1 MHLKSTNGPVD
12 VLVCPEGEDHR
23 PHSPAPTDFD
33 TMSTSTPTKTL
44 PQLPTVGRPHT
55 EALSHHVHHHQD
67 DLDVSLSSAADAAG
81 DDFEGFIDCESLE
94 QQLDSN
100 TLLGAGDMLS
110 FESLSPPLQDDDFCF
125 GLDASEGIRELFDL
139 V

>member
-1 MHLKSTNGPVD
+1 MHLKSTNGPID

-23 PHSPAPTDFD
+23 THSPAPTDFD
-33 TMSTSTPTKTL
+33 TTSTSTPIKTI
-44 PQLPTVGRPHT
+44 PSVPRSHSET
-55 EALSHHVHHHQD
+55 LSHIQHHHE
-67 DLDVSLSSAADAAG
+67 DLDVSLSSTADATG

-94 QQLDSN
+94 KQLDSN

-110 FESLSPPLQDDDFCF
+110 FESLSPPLQDADFCF
-125 GLDASEGIRELFDL
+125 GLDATEGIGELFDL